1 MKLLLKVSLKIA
13 GLLITLSV
21 LFAAFTVITE
31 RANGEYAKAGSYSS
45 ELLTWEQ
52 EHPGEGTLKIFGNP
66 LKLNLDALSR
76 LKSGFES
83 GVVKVSAF
91 LPESARTA
99 VQKTW
104 VAISAAAEAV
114 LRFIF

>member
-1 MKLLLKVSLKIA
+1 MKLLFKVTMKTA

-31 RANGEYAKAGSYSS
+31 RANNEYTKTGSYSS

-52 EHPGEGTLKIFGNP
+52 EHPGEGTLNIFGNP
-66 LKLNLDALSR
+66 VKLNLESLSR
-76 LKSGFES
+76 LKNGFETAT
-83 GVVKVSAF
+83 VKLTSF
-91 LPESARTA
+91 LPENAKIA
-99 VQKTW
+99 AQKVW
-104 VAISAAAEAV
+104 AAISGTTEAV